1 MLPSVSTLSLNADWV
16 VLSACNTASGGADG
30 EGLSGLAKAFFY
42 AGSRALFVSH
52 WPVASDAAVKLTTAM
67 FRAQAQSPDI
77 GKAEA
82 HRRAIATVMADR
94 ENPMYA
100 HPLFWAPFVVVGDG
114 GTYRAK

>member
-1 MLPSVSTLSLNADWV
+1 M
-16 VLSACNTASGGADG
+16 LSACNTASGDGDG

-52 WPVASDAAVKLTTAM
+52 WPVVSDAALKLTTTM
-67 FRAQAQSPDI
+67 FRAQANAPEI

-82 HRRAIATVMADR
+82 HRRAIAAVMTDDDH
-94 ENPMYA
+94 PMYA

-114 GTYRAK
+114 GTYRPN